1 MKKTFAFIAGILFV
15 LIISAFASAQSC
27 AVSPGFDKPLM
38 PDTDCDGMI
47 DRIDNCPYIT
57 NPLQQDADG
66 NGLGDACDL
75 YLESINTNPG
85 DFVFNGRA
93 FNVIAT
99 MHNNRDYNIR
109 NLKVRVIIPELGIES
124 VQYIDNLEVCESN
137 TLQFMLRA
145 PICAPLAD
153 YHIFV
158 EATFMNMF
166 GMEEVIPGITSI
178 RVVPDQYCQMVLD
191 NNQLIGNTMI
201 DVMEIQD
208 VYKGS
213 GAVFP
218 IKISNREF
226 DSKEYIFSAVG
237 LDGWGHA
244 RFSPSTL
251 LVIPSES
258 ERIADLYVT
267 ADDNVA
273 PGERVFVVSVK
284 SGEEVQRFL
293 LIANVKE
300 KPVMDTAFMWI
311 FAFKILLIAT
321 LIVLLIVAV
330 VIGYRKY
337 VEYVKKDATS
347 GYY

>member
-1 MKKTFAFIAGILFV
+1 
-15 LIISAFASAQSC
+15 
-27 AVSPGFDKPLM
+27 
-38 PDTDCDGMI
+38 
-47 DRIDNCPYIT
+47 
-57 NPLQQDADG
+57 LQQDAEG

-75 YLESINTNPG
+75 YLESVNTNPG

-109 NLKVRVIIPELGIES
+109 NIKVRVIIPELGIES

-145 PICAPLAD
+145 PICAPMAD
-153 YHIFV
+153 YHVFV
-158 EATFMNMF
+158 ETTFMDIF
-166 GMEEVIPGITSI
+166 GIEEVIPGITSM
-178 RVVPDQYCQMVLD
+178 RVVPDQYCQMVLE
-191 NNQLIGNTMI
+191 NGQVIGNTMI

-208 VYKGS
+208 VYKGQE
-213 GAVFP
+213 AVFP

-226 DSKEYIFSAVG
+226 NSKEYVFSAVG

-251 LVIPSES
+251 LIVPSES
-258 ERIADLYVT
+258 DRILNLFVT
-267 ADDNVA
+267 ADDEVA

-300 KPVMDTAFMWI
+300 KPVMDMTFMWI
-311 FAFKILLIAT
+311 FAFKIVMIVALV
-321 LIVLLIVAV
+321 VLLIIALV
-330 VIGYRKY
+330 VGYRKY
-337 VEYVKKDATS
+337 AASVKKEVAE